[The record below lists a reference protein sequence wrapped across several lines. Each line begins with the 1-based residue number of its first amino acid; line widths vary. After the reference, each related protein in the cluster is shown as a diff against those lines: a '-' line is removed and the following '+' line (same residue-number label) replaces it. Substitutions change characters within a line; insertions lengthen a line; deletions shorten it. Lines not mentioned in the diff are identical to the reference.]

1 VWADASVLLKN
12 GIHAVVIEQVF
23 NKWCRNAWMYGGEF
37 MVSGTKNEK
46 RNKRKKTQPI
56 AHHTT
61 LTASNGTSR
70 MNVRHTSL

>member
-23 NKWCRNAWMYGGEF
+23 NKWCRNALMYGGEF

-46 RNKRKKTQPI
+46 KEQKEKDT
-56 AHHTT
+56 AHSTPHNPN
-61 LTASNGTSR
+61 SK
-70 MNVRHTSL
+70 

>member
-12 GIHAVVIEQVF
+12 GIHAGVIEQVF
-23 NKWCRNAWMYGGEF
+23 NKWCQSALMYGGEF

-61 LTASNGTSR
+61 QTAYNVTS
-70 MNVRHTSL
+70 